1 VTAAPSAVRSQVT
14 TDPALARRL
23 AVASAL
29 AVLAAMACYLVMV
42 RTSLGQRID
51 NAAFIG
57 ARAQSGTAA
66 QTTDTDLLRR
76 ITADSLAFVL
86 LVLVALGAVRRRLIL
101 GLGGAFAAGVA
112 VVGTHLL
119 KNEILT
125 RPDLVAAGAPLGGNT
140 FPSGHTATAVA
151 CAMALVLV
159 APRRGRGPAA
169 LVAGAYGW
177 VTAAQVQTAGW
188 HRPSDAIGAAFLAF
202 ASVTAVAAILAAR
215 RPVQRRTGRQPWLA
229 LSLLALVGAVDGLVC
244 LRTLVGVLRYLHAHA
259 IGLPVSGG
267 ISHDAYITGL
277 TVTIA
282 VVVVLLMILVA
293 LLGRADFGGSGSGT
307 GAGAG
312 TGTGSGTG
320 TGAGTGPSSSSSAPS
335 VL

>member
-1 VTAAPSAVRSQVT
+1 MGTRATIGAAG
-14 TDPALARRL
+14 ALSRRL
-23 AVASAL
+23 ALASVL
-29 AVLAAMACYLVMV
+29 AVLAAIVCYLVMV
-42 RTSLGQRID
+42 RTSLGQRVD
-51 NAAFIG
+51 NAAFNG
-57 ARAQSGTAA
+57 ARAQYGTAA
-66 QTTDTDLLRR
+66 QTDTDLLRR

-125 RPDLVAAGAPLGGNT
+125 RPDLVAGAELTGNT

-159 APRRGRGPAA
+159 APPRGRGAA
-169 LVAGAYGW
+169 AVVAGAYGW
-177 VTAAQVQTAGW
+177 ITAAQVQTAGW

-202 ASVTAVAAILAAR
+202 ASVTAVAAVLAAR
-215 RPVQRRTGRQPWLA
+215 RPVDWRPGRPPWLA
-229 LSLLALVGAVDGLVC
+229 LTLLGLVGAADGVVF
-244 LRTLVGVLRYLHAHA
+244 LRTLVGVLRYLHDHA
-259 IGLPVSGG
+259 IGVPVSGG

-282 VVVVLLMILVA
+282 VVILLLMALVA
-293 LLGRADFGGSGSGT
+293 LLGRADLDGDRGAGGSGGEGGR
-307 GAGAG
+307 GAPGQA
-312 TGTGSGTG
+312 
-320 TGAGTGPSSSSSAPS
+320 
-335 VL
+335 

>member
-1 VTAAPSAVRSQVT
+1 VAPSAVRPT
-14 TDPALARRL
+14 GTGPALALSRRL

-29 AVLAAMACYLVMV
+29 AVLAAMLCYLVMV
-42 RTSLGQRID
+42 RTSLGQRVD
-51 NAAFIG
+51 NAAFNG
-57 ARAQSGTAA
+57 ARAQDGTAL

-86 LVLVALGAVRRRLIL
+86 LVLVALGAVRRRLAL

-125 RPDLVAAGAPLGGNT
+125 RPDLVAGGARLAGNT

-159 APRRGRGPAA
+159 APPRGRGLAA
-169 LVAGAYGW
+169 VVAGAYGW

-202 ASVTAVAAILAAR
+202 ASVTAVAALLAAR
-215 RPVQRRTGRQPWLA
+215 RPVQWRPGRQPWLA
-229 LSLLALVGAVDGLVC
+229 LALLGLVGVVDGVVC
-244 LRTLVGVLRYLHAHA
+244 LRTLFGVLRYLHAHA
-259 IGLPVSGG
+259 IGVPVSGG

-282 VVVVLLMILVA
+282 VVVVLLILLVA
-293 LLGRADFGGSGSGT
+293 LLGRADFGGGRGGSGGPG
-307 GAGAG
+307 GARR
-312 TGTGSGTG
+312 SGPRPDQV
-320 TGAGTGPSSSSSAPS
+320 PSGR
-335 VL
+335 